1 MGTFTIVSFVAGTL
15 YARLGA
21 KLIVTTG
28 AVLITAGILLLSF
41 IPDDVTYLDTMP
53 GMFVL
58 RFGFGLFISTITTAA
73 VTSLD
78 ESRTSVGGA
87 ILYMF
92 QVAAGAVGLAL
103 TTAIFSSAAAD
114 EVQARD
120 HAYRLATQRPAG

>member
-1 MGTFTIVSFVAGTL
+1 M
-15 YARLGA
+15 
-21 KLIVTTG
+21 
-28 AVLITAGILLLSF
+28 LITAGILLLSF

-114 EVQARD
+114 ECRREITQLHQAS
-120 HAYRLATQRPAG
+120 QRPAG